1 MKHATIDFE
10 TRSTA
15 PITDVGAMAYARHA
29 STSVLWLA
37 YNTTGNP
44 ADTKLWKPSTWHT
57 DAPKPDHAANPC
69 PTELLR
75 HIAANGLVEAHNSG
89 FEYCIW
95 NYVCTK
101 LYGWPALPLEQLRC
115 SAAKARSA
123 GLPGSLGGAGE
134 ALNLQVQK
142 DKNGT
147 RLIKLLC
154 MPQKPTKNKP
164 DIWVNDEFEMLELGD
179 YCATDVNTEMELSAK
194 LPEMI
199 PAEIDT
205 WLMDQRMNMR
215 GVYIDKPAVENT
227 LKIIDQANDKYLSR
241 IPIITNGEIK
251 TAGQRAKILDWC
263 AAQGFPL
270 PGYTKED
277 VERALAKPNIP
288 ANVKELL
295 EIRQILGLSSTAK
308 YTAMLTR
315 MCDDGAVYDNL
326 IYHKAHT
333 GRWGGSGVQ
342 VHNLPRPTI
351 DAPPEDLVDVLM
363 SGSLEEVEAWYD
375 NPLEVAS
382 SAIRSM
388 IMARPGMQFIAADYA
403 AIEARMLFWLAKDE
417 EALDIFRRGECIYC
431 EMASTIFHIPA
442 KEIQEGYKADDFK
455 LTKMRK
461 SGKDAILGL
470 GYQMGGPKFYQQN
483 SPSDPTLTL
492 EFSKEVVGLYR
503 ERFYKV
509 PQLWEACNDAA
520 MEALAN
526 GGRAATTVSGNSAIK
541 FRYDGY
547 WLKCKLPSGRCI
559 HYPAASIKLKK
570 TDWGQLKEVITY
582 KTYDKGIWKDTT
594 TYGGKLVENI
604 DQACSRDIMA
614 NGLKEA
620 EQAGYPPLMT
630 VHDEGVTEV
639 PEGYGS
645 LQEYSKLLCTLP
657 PWAKGLPLK
666 SSGWCGKRY
675 RK

>member
-1 MKHATIDFE
+1 MIRHATIDFE
-10 TRSTA
+10 TRSTVS
-15 PITDVGAMAYARHA
+15 ITDAGTMLYARHP

-44 ADTKLWKPSTWHT
+44 ADTQLWRPSVWHT
-57 DAPKPDHAANPC
+57 DAPMADHAANPC
-69 PTELLR
+69 PTELLQ
-75 HIAANGLVEAHNSG
+75 HIVAGGLVEAHNSG

-95 NYVCTK
+95 NYVCTV
-101 LYGWPALPLEQLRC
+101 LYGWPQIPLEQFRC

-134 ALNLQVQK
+134 ALNLQIQK
-142 DKNGT
+142 DTKGS

-154 MPQKPTKNKP
+154 VPQKPTKKQP
-164 DIWVNDEFEMLELGD
+164 EVWINDEFEMLDLGD

-215 GVYIDKPAVENT
+215 GLYIDKEAVVNT

-241 IPIITNGEIK
+241 IPLITDGEIK
-251 TAGQRAKILDWC
+251 TAGQRAKILGWC

-270 PGYTKED
+270 PGYTKLD
-277 VERALAKPNIP
+277 IDRALEKKHIP
-288 ANVKELL
+288 PKVRELL
-295 EIRQILGLSSTAK
+295 EIRQILGRSSTAK
-308 YTAMLTR
+308 YTAMLER

-333 GRWGGSGVQ
+333 GRWGGSGLQ

-363 SGSLEEVEAWYD
+363 SGNLEEVEAWYG

-388 IMARPGMQFIAADYA
+388 IIARPGMQFIAADYA

-417 EALDIFRRGECIYC
+417 AALDIFRRGECIYC

-442 KEIQEGYKADDFK
+442 KEILEGYKADDFRF
-455 LTKMRK
+455 TSMRK

-470 GYQMGGPKFYQQN
+470 GYQMGGQKFYDQN

-503 ERFYKV
+503 ERFPQV
-509 PQLWEACNDAA
+509 PLLWEACNDAA
-520 MEALAN
+520 IEALSN
-526 GGRAATTVSGNSAIK
+526 GGHAVPVRGNGAIK

-547 WLKCKLPSGRCI
+547 WLKCRLPSGRCI
-559 HYPAASIKLKK
+559 YYPDAELKTK
-570 TDWGQLKEVITY
+570 ETSWGQLKECVAY
-582 KTYDKGIWKDTT
+582 KTYDQGRWKEAT

-620 EQAGYPPLMT
+620 ERGGYPPLMT

-639 PEGYGS
+639 PVGHGS
-645 LQEYSKLLCTLP
+645 LQEYSALLCTLP
-657 PWAKGLPLK
+657 DWAKGLPLK
-666 SSGWCGKRY
+666 SSGWCGTRY